1 MMLMPCSLCIVVASS
16 GFHYLFRQLI
26 GESPGNYPGSK
37 HQKTLLLL
45 QTVIAYHIKQLQ
57 TFILRC
63 LRVQIL
69 LHLQL
74 HIPWFLINQTIFCAT
89 KNCVSRFGRK
99 KDLI

>member
-1 MMLMPCSLCIVVASS
+1 MLMPRSLCIVVASS

-26 GESPGNYPGSK
+26 GERPGNYPGSN

-63 LRVQIL
+63 LRAVAEPHSPLGVQW
-69 LHLQL
+69 HPQR
-74 HIPWFLINQTIFCAT
+74 A
-89 KNCVSRFGRK
+89 
-99 KDLI
+99 KDLIFFFPKI

>member
-1 MMLMPCSLCIVVASS
+1 MPHSLCIVVASS

-26 GESPGNYPGSK
+26 GESPRNYPGSK

-57 TFILRC
+57 TFILRIC
-63 LRVQIL
+63 LRIQIS

-74 HIPWFLINQTIFCAT
+74 HILSF
-89 KNCVSRFGRK
+89 
-99 KDLI
+99 